1 MEANVPDFGITE
13 AFGATAAADTAAT
26 AATAGTVAAEGAA
39 DAAAAGAATAGVS
52 AGESALLSSATAAA
66 AAPITAAD
74 LATPEIIGGATS
86 GLGWGNALAGAGT
99 ILAAGSKVNAGYNT
113 EAEQTFLQNQ
123 DLQNANSSAAS
134 GQRAATNADQQTAF
148 LQSRARAVSAA
159 SGGTSTDPTNVEN
172 SANIAGA
179 GEYKALTSL
188 YEGDTQA
195 AKYTNEAQI
204 AGYQAGQAVPAGW
217 ISGVGTLL
225 QGSQSMFSKYA
236 QNYS

>member
-1 MEANVPDFGITE
+1 MPDFGITE

-26 AATAGTVAAEGAA
+26 AGTVAAEGAA
-39 DAAAAGAATAGVS
+39 DAAAATAAASAADVGGSIAAADAAATAT
-52 AGESALLSSATAAA
+52 AADAATAA
-66 AAPITAAD
+66 T
-74 LATPEIIGGATS
+74 ATS